1 MPSDWLGL
9 IPIFILAG
17 GGTLVFCAGAFWRRL
32 PGGVLFALALI
43 SAAAAGAAA
52 LWITPANPTFEGMLD
67 LGGYARFFTCLFMV
81 ITILTC
87 LFLRQYAR
95 ARGFGGDELYGLIL
109 FAALGMVLVGGA
121 VNWIIFFLGFQ
132 LISLSLYVLIAVRKG
147 EAASNEAGLKYFIMS
162 AVASAFLT
170 FGIALLYAM
179 SGTLQ
184 VAGSLAAL
192 AQPEDLPVVLLALAL
207 ILVGVGFKISLIPF
221 HLWTPD
227 VYQGAPA
234 PVTAFLSTGTKVA
247 LFAALLRFA
256 WLTAPPLWAY
266 CLPGLWVL
274 AALTMI
280 VGNVTALYQT
290 QIKRLL
296 AYSSIGQM
304 GYLTMTLVTVKEGG
318 LPAMMFYL
326 VVYALMDL
334 GAFGLIGSFSPAP
347 ADSDLDRLE
356 DYQGLGYSQP
366 WRAGIL
372 AVCLVS
378 LAGLPPPAGFMGKFA
393 LFRAV
398 LNSGYT
404 VLAVIGILTAMVS
417 LYYYFKVTVSLYMQ
431 PAGSGAA
438 SPRGD
443 LAVGLAGAVILLVIL
458 WLGLAPSVLFDL
470 VARLAGALAIPS

>member
-1 MPSDWLGL
+1 
-9 IPIFILAG
+9 
-17 GGTLVFCAGAFWRRL
+17 
-32 PGGVLFALALI
+32 
-43 SAAAAGAAA
+43 
-52 LWITPANPTFEGMLD
+52 
-67 LGGYARFFTCLFMV
+67 
-81 ITILTC
+81 
-87 LFLRQYAR
+87 
-95 ARGFGGDELYGLIL
+95 
-109 FAALGMVLVGGA
+109 
-121 VNWIIFFLGFQ
+121 
-132 LISLSLYVLIAVRKG
+132 
-147 EAASNEAGLKYFIMS
+147 
-162 AVASAFLT
+162 
-170 FGIALLYAM
+170 
-179 SGTLQ
+179 
-184 VAGSLAAL
+184 
-192 AQPEDLPVVLLALAL
+192 
-207 ILVGVGFKISLIPF
+207 
-221 HLWTPD
+221 
-227 VYQGAPA
+227 
-234 PVTAFLSTGTKVA
+234 
-247 LFAALLRFA
+247 
-256 WLTAPPLWAY
+256 
-266 CLPGLWVL
+266 
-274 AALTMI
+274 MI

-304 GYLTMTLVTVKEGG
+304 GYLAMTLVTVKEGG

-378 LAGLPPPAGFMGKFA
+378 LAGLPPTAGFMGKFA

-443 LAVGLAGAVILLVIL
+443 LAVGLAGAVILLLIL
-458 WLGLAPSVLFDL
+458 WLGLAPSALFDL

>member
-378 LAGLPPPAGFMGKFA
+378 LAGLPPTAGFMGKFA